1 MNKVINLVLLGL
13 SLVIA
18 LTISSKASAETMGQ
32 PDNGAVVK
40 DQINSEDVLKLE
52 PESMAQRQLQ
62 TRKYN
67 TTAEDKIV
75 NTCVNVLQDSGFTI
89 ENTELKLGTILASK
103 EREAVESGQVAGA
116 IIIAVIFGV
125 AVPIDKNQKMFASIV
140 VSPASSEKK
149 ASLVRIT
156 FSRLV
161 WNDRGVVSKAE
172 RLEDPE
178 VYQTFFSKLSKGL
191 FLEAQNI

>member
-1 MNKVINLVLLGL
+1 MIIKKLLTAASL
-13 SLVIA
+13 SLILSTSTYADTFGQSNDNEAVKNEV
-18 LTISSKASAETMGQ
+18 SAS
-32 PDNGAVVK
+32 
-40 DQINSEDVLKLE
+40 DVLKLE

-67 TTAEDKIV
+67 TTAEDKIIT
-75 NTCVNVLQDSGFTI
+75 TCVNVLQDTGFAI
-89 ENTELKLGTILASK
+89 ENTDAKLGTILASK
-103 EREAVESGQVAGA
+103 QREAVESGQVAGA

-125 AVPIDKNQKMFASIV
+125 AIPIDKNQTMYASIV
-140 VSPASSEKK
+140 VSPAASEKK

-161 WNDRGVVSKAE
+161 WTDRGVVSKAE
-172 RLEDPE
+172 RLEEPE
-178 VYQTFFSKLSKGL
+178 VYQTFFTKLSKGL

>member
-1 MNKVINLVLLGL
+1 MTIKKFLAVISL
-13 SLVIA
+13 SVVFI
-18 LTISSKASAETMGQ
+18 ASAYAETFGQ
-32 PDNGAVVK
+32 SNNNEAIK
-40 DQINSEDVLKLE
+40 NEISASDVLKLE

-67 TTAEDKIV
+67 TTAEDKII
-75 NTCVNVLQDSGFTI
+75 NACISVLQDSGFTV
-89 ENTELKLGTILASK
+89 ENTDAKLGTILASK
-103 EREAVESGQVAGA
+103 QREAVESGQVAGA

-125 AVPIDKNQKMFASIV
+125 AIPIDKNQSMFASIV
-140 VSPASSEKK
+140 VSPAASEKN

-161 WNDRGVVSKAE
+161 WNDRGAVSKAE

-178 VYQTFFSKLSKGL
+178 VYQTFFTKLSKGL
-191 FLEAQNI
+191 FLEAQSI

>member
-1 MNKVINLVLLGL
+1 MTIKKLLVAL
-13 SLVIA
+13 SLSVA
-18 LTISSKASAETMGQ
+18 LSTSVYADTFGQSNDNEAVKNEISAS
-32 PDNGAVVK
+32 
-40 DQINSEDVLKLE
+40 DVLKLE

-67 TTAEDKIV
+67 TAAEDKIIT
-75 NTCVNVLQDSGFTI
+75 TCVNVLQDTGFTV
-89 ENTELKLGTILASK
+89 ENTDAKLGTILASK
-103 EREAVESGQVAGA
+103 QREAVESGQVAGA
-116 IIIAVIFGV
+116 ILVAVIFGV
-125 AVPIDKNQKMFASIV
+125 AIPIDKNQTMYASIV
-140 VSPASSEKK
+140 VSPAASEKK

-178 VYQTFFSKLSKGL
+178 VYQTFFTKLSKGL

>member
-1 MNKVINLVLLGL
+1 MIIKKALATAFL
-13 SLVIA
+13 SLVFTTSVYA
-18 LTISSKASAETMGQ
+18 DTFGQSNDNEAVKNEVSAS
-32 PDNGAVVK
+32 
-40 DQINSEDVLKLE
+40 DVLKLE

-67 TTAEDKIV
+67 TTAEDKIIT
-75 NTCVNVLQDSGFTI
+75 TCVNVLQDTGFAI
-89 ENTELKLGTILASK
+89 ENTDAKLGTILASK
-103 EREAVESGQVAGA
+103 QREAVESGQVAGA

-125 AVPIDKNQKMFASIV
+125 AVPIDKNQTMYASIV
-140 VSPASSEKK
+140 VSPAASEKK

-178 VYQTFFSKLSKGL
+178 VYQTFFTKLSKGL

>member
-1 MNKVINLVLLGL
+1 MMNKTFLYLVLCLTLGFSQFVL
-13 SLVIA
+13 
-18 LTISSKASAETMGQ
+18 AETMGQ
-32 PDNGAVVK
+32 PDNASAAK
-40 DQINSEDVLKLE
+40 DQINAADVLKLE
-52 PESMAQRQLQ
+52 AESMAQRQLQ

-67 TTAEDKIV
+67 TTAEDKII

-116 IIIAVIFGV
+116 IVIAVIFGI
-125 AVPIDKNQKMFASIV
+125 PIDKNQKMFASIV
-140 VSPASSEKK
+140 VSPAASEKN

-161 WNDRGVVSKAE
+161 WNSHNAVSKAE

-178 VYQTFFSKLSKGL
+178 VYQTFFTKLSKGL
-191 FLEAQNI
+191 FLEAQSI